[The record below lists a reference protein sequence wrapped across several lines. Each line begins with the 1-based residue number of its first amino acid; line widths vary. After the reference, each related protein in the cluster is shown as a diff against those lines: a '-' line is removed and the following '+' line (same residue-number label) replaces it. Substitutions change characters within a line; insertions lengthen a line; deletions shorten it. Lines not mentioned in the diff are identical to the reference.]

1 MNNYNIY
8 PKINFLSQ
16 HLSKSQQMP
25 QSDSDKKK
33 QSSVKTSIFY
43 VNDVHG
49 KMTNMERIKTVSDIF
64 DKSKKDENT
73 AKLKLASGDIILGA
87 NFISNMVANKFLNWI
102 GVTANALG
110 NHELDVVPSKLAEL
124 MKQADYKLLAINA
137 SVDPQ
142 SPMAGRIG
150 KSIIEEHDG
159 QKFGIIGIA
168 PSDMAERVKLNDSVK
183 DIKIDDFETT
193 LKKVQEEVNNLRSQ
207 GINKIILLSHSGLK
221 HDKRLAQETEGVDI
235 ILGGHSH
242 DMVKDVKD
250 GENLL
255 MSKAG
260 EPVVITQAGKDGEN
274 VGVLNVE
281 WTEDGVLT
289 KVQNNVINT
298 RNFNRTLPS
307 RTAVEEIIGKPQILG
322 NVSYADKEPPNR
334 LIANNPHGDLI
345 VDAMRSELGTDIAI
359 LNAGNIRGHFDV
371 GKIDS
376 RLVNDV
382 TPFEDKMMIGNLS
395 EVDIVNAIKVGAKSL
410 TTHNSKPGILL
421 ISGMNYTMNDRGEL
435 LSLEYVDKNGNK
447 QPIDINNPNPNRKFS
462 CAMDDFFA
470 TGGDNYLPT
479 NEKPDFVVAKF
490 DLDKNK
496 LACDYIKKFDK
507 PIEIRDD
514 QRVKIV
520 KS

>member
-168 PSDMAERVKLNDSVK
+168 PSDINDS
-183 DIKIDDFETT
+183 
-193 LKKVQEEVNNLRSQ
+193 
-207 GINKIILLSHSGLK
+207 
-221 HDKRLAQETEGVDI
+221 
-235 ILGGHSH
+235 
-242 DMVKDVKD
+242 
-250 GENLL
+250 
-255 MSKAG
+255 
-260 EPVVITQAGKDGEN
+260 PIT
-274 VGVLNVE
+274 
-281 WTEDGVLT
+281 
-289 KVQNNVINT
+289 
-298 RNFNRTLPS
+298 
-307 RTAVEEIIGKPQILG
+307 
-322 NVSYADKEPPNR
+322 
-334 LIANNPHGDLI
+334 
-345 VDAMRSELGTDIAI
+345 
-359 LNAGNIRGHFDV
+359 
-371 GKIDS
+371 
-376 RLVNDV
+376 
-382 TPFEDKMMIGNLS
+382 
-395 EVDIVNAIKVGAKSL
+395 
-410 TTHNSKPGILL
+410 
-421 ISGMNYTMNDRGEL
+421 
-435 LSLEYVDKNGNK
+435 
-447 QPIDINNPNPNRKFS
+447 
-462 CAMDDFFA
+462 
-470 TGGDNYLPT
+470 
-479 NEKPDFVVAKF
+479 
-490 DLDKNK
+490 
-496 LACDYIKKFDK
+496 
-507 PIEIRDD
+507 
-514 QRVKIV
+514 
-520 KS
+520 